1 MARKSAEFEVIFHLP
16 NEEKGKQLLA
26 KTIGEVH
33 TKMIKEI
40 INRKVNDISQKNN
53 IILEV
58 QKRLSNQSE

>member
-40 INRKVNDISQKNN
+40 INRKVKDISQKNN

-58 QKRLSNQSE
+58 QKRLSNN